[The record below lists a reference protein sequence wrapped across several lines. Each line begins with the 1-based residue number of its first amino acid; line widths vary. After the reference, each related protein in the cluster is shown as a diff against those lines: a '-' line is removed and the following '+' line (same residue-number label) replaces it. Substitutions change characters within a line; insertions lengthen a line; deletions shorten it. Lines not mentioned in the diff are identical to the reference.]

1 MKTKKTSNAELNKKY
16 LSKVSALNSQ
26 NKHID
31 DIYNELLHGKN
42 SYLRMRRLESS
53 VFDSSWIEVV
63 EGVLFDLG
71 EIVSNPRQ
79 VTKQESNI
87 VPVELAKKTDG
98 ESVQHLASHTQYI
111 KEVDEEG
118 NVIPSKILSHSNE
131 DNLFTYENRF
141 IATFIRRL
149 VLFIE
154 KRYEFIQNMIP
165 LHVEDV
171 LYVKNKSLINGEE
184 VEIETKIKVK
194 RESQDDLAYK
204 AKGFVERIESMREYI
219 FYYYN
224 SPFMRKMKNE
234 RDVRKPIIQTNIL
247 RKNLKYHH
255 CLEVFTFIEK
265 FESLGV
271 NYHVAE
277 DYKIFNEKELADLNY
292 ILLSDYLAVNN
303 ESEFEEVKR
312 SQKEYKPKILTSIDD
327 EIFTFGPPLTG
338 TLEFVRVD
346 EPYRNYLNKM
356 QEVHD
361 LPLHPDKY
369 EKLYYKDEYLYKKVY
384 KDHFE
389 EIEKLL
395 RRKVREQENYEVIIQ
410 NILKQVAKEEQ
421 AAEEARLRAIVEDEY
436 KRIEAKRKEMMELA
450 NKEHDLQIQREKER
464 LERMRKAEEE
474 RLRKQAEEEERERIR
489 KEQEAERLRQEQL
502 EEERR
507 QEEARIA
514 RQVNLANDEI
524 KNRVNEI
531 LENRRIEKE
540 VDAAKVSIREQ
551 EIVILNNFLTDRENR
566 RREEEARI
574 DLEVAEAKDAIRK
587 QQVQM
592 LQNRQ
597 EQIDSAHE
605 DINEQV
611 KRILEKYNQEK
622 QSQIPQVSSLED
634 NPVELSDAPAS
645 DASSDIPEVAAV
657 ANEPEEAPVE
667 EEKPAESEEEKVE
680 EQPEETPA
688 EEAVEEP
695 SEEPVEEEPVSVPEL
710 EEEEKKQSNKRR
722 HMKAHVVSINGKKVN
737 AYMYV
742 EGDEE
747 GEEEAPKEAPKKKA
761 PAKKAEPAKKAA
773 PAKKNNSSFP
783 IISKKYEGDRYVLQ
797 TSKGYY
803 FSDNNF
809 VMRKKDAKL
818 FDSKESA
825 EAKRAQFGGKV
836 VKL

>member
-16 LSKVSALNSQ
+16 IAKVNSLNNQ
-26 NKHID
+26 NQHFD
-31 DIYNELLHGKN
+31 AIYNELLHGKN

-63 EGVLFDLG
+63 EGVLYDLG

-111 KEVDEEG
+111 KEVDEKG
-118 NVIPSKILSHSNE
+118 NVVPSKILSHSNE

-171 LYVKNKSLINGEE
+171 LFVKNKSLINGEE

-204 AKGFVERIESMREYI
+204 ARGFVERIENMREYI

-224 SPFMRKMKNE
+224 SPFMKKMKNE

-277 DYKIFNEKELADLNY
+277 DYKIFNEKELADINY
-292 ILLSDYLAVNN
+292 ILLADYLAINN
-303 ESEFEEVKR
+303 EEQFEEVKR
-312 SQKEYKPKILTSIDD
+312 SQKEYKPKIMTSMDD

-395 RRKVREQENYEVIIQ
+395 RRKVRECESYENIIQ
-410 NILKQVAKEEQ
+410 QILKQVAEEERV
-421 AAEEARLRAIVEDEY
+421 AEEARLRAIVEDEY
-436 KRIEAKRKEMMELA
+436 KRIEAKRKEMMEIA
-450 NKEHDLQIQREKER
+450 NKEHDLQVQREQER

-474 RLRKQAEEEERERIR
+474 RLRKLAEEEERERIR

-507 QEEARIA
+507 QEEVR
-514 RQVNLANDEI
+514 VTKLMLAAKQELREKVEEI
-524 KNRVNEI
+524 I
-531 LENRRIEKE
+531 ENRRIEKE
-540 VDAAKVSIREQ
+540 VESAKISIREQ
-551 EIVILNNFLTDRENR
+551 EILILENLRIEQENAR
-566 RREEEARI
+566 RAEQERI
-574 DLEVAEAKDAIRK
+574 DLEVKAAWEDIRK
-587 QQVQM
+587 QQIRMYQT
-592 LQNRQ
+592 RQ
-597 EQIDSAHE
+597 EQIQSAHE
-605 DINEQV
+605 DVNEQV
-611 KRILEKYNQEK
+611 KRLLEQYNQEK
-622 QSQIPQVSSLED
+622 EAQRLAQLSSIED
-634 NPVELSDAPAS
+634 NPTELSDAPAS
-645 DASSDIPEVAAV
+645 DTTSDIPEVAAA
-657 ANEPEEAPVE
+657 ANEPEVAPVE
-667 EEKPAESEEEKVE
+667 EEKVEEPIEE
-680 EQPEETPA
+680 EQPEE
-688 EEAVEEP
+688 EASIV
-695 SEEPVEEEPVSVPEL
+695 VPEI
-710 EEEEKKQSNKRR
+710 EETKAAASKKRR
-722 HMKAHVVSINGKKVN
+722 QVKAHVVSINGKKVN
-737 AYMYV
+737 AYMFV
-742 EGDEE
+742 EKDEDDNQ
-747 GEEEAPKEAPKKKA
+747 PSTPSKKQA
-761 PAKKAEPAKKAA
+761 SKKQEPAKKSA

-803 FSDNNF
+803 VSDNSF
-809 VMRKKDAKL
+809 VMRKKDAKM

>member
-16 LSKVSALNSQ
+16 IAKVNSLNNQ
-26 NKHID
+26 NQHFD
-31 DIYNELLHGKN
+31 AIYNELLHGKN

-63 EGVLFDLG
+63 EGVLYDLG

-111 KEVDEEG
+111 KEVDEKG
-118 NVIPSKILSHSNE
+118 NVVPSKILSHSNE

-171 LYVKNKSLINGEE
+171 LFVKNKSLINGEE

-204 AKGFVERIESMREYI
+204 ARGFVERIENMREYI

-277 DYKIFNEKELADLNY
+277 DYKIFNEKELADINY
-292 ILLSDYLAVNN
+292 ILLADYLAINN
-303 ESEFEEVKR
+303 EEQFEEVKR
-312 SQKEYKPKILTSIDD
+312 SQKEYKPKIMTSMDD

-395 RRKVREQENYEVIIQ
+395 RRKVRECESYEAIIQ
-410 NILKQVAKEEQ
+410 KILKQVAEEER

-436 KRIEAKRKEMMELA
+436 KRIEAKRKEMMEIA
-450 NKEHDLQIQREKER
+450 NKEHDLQVQREQER

-474 RLRKQAEEEERERIR
+474 RLRKLAEEEERERIR

-507 QEEARIA
+507 QEEVR
-514 RQVNLANDEI
+514 VTKLMLAAKQELKEKVEEI
-524 KNRVNEI
+524 I
-531 LENRRIEKE
+531 ENRRIARE
-540 VDAAKVSIREQ
+540 VESAKISIREVELRILEQRRIEQ
-551 EIVILNNFLTDRENR
+551 ENTRKAEQ
-566 RREEEARI
+566 ERI

-587 QQVQM
+587 EQIRM
-592 LQNRQ
+592 LQERQ
-597 EQIDSAHE
+597 DQINAAHE
-605 DINEQV
+605 DVNEQV
-611 KRILEKYNQEK
+611 KRLLEAYNQEK
-622 QSQIPQVSSLED
+622 EAQRMAELSSIED
-634 NPVELSDAPAS
+634 KPADISDAPAS
-645 DASSDIPEVAAV
+645 DTSSDIPEVAAA
-657 ANEPEEAPVE
+657 ANEPEVTPVE
-667 EEKPAESEEEKVE
+667 EEKVEKPAIEEAQPEPETQPVEE
-680 EQPEETPA
+680 EQPEE
-688 EEAVEEP
+688 EAPIV
-695 SEEPVEEEPVSVPEL
+695 VPEI
-710 EEEEKKQSNKRR
+710 EETKAASKKRR
-722 HMKAHVVSINGKKVN
+722 QVKAHVVSINGKKVN
-737 AYMYV
+737 AYMFV
-742 EGDEE
+742 EEDDNGQ
-747 GEEEAPKEAPKKKA
+747 PST
-761 PAKKAEPAKKAA
+761 PAKKKPAPTKKQEPAKKSA

-803 FSDNNF
+803 VSDDNF
-809 VMRKKDAKL
+809 VMRKKDAKM

-825 EAKRAQFGGKV
+825 EAKQAQFGGKV